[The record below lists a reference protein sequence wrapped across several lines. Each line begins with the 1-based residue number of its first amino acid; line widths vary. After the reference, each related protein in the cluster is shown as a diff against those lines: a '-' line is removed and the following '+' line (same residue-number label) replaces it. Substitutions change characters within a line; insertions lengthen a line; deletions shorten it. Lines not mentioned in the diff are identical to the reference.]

1 MNSWQVWTAG
11 PPDAETL
18 ARLEALAFGG
28 RSWGRDSVKES
39 FVAPRVTVLFGG
51 ERETEPQGFAV
62 WRDLG
67 AEAEL
72 LTIGVIEA
80 ARSKGLGEALLTGV
94 IEAARAAKAER
105 CFLEVDAANKT
116 ALALYSRAGFAP
128 IGARKRYYA
137 DGGDATV
144 MALDL

>member
-1 MNSWQVWTAG
+1 MTGWRIWVAG
-11 PPDAETL
+11 PADADTL
-18 ARLEALAFGG
+18 AHLEALAFGG

-39 FVAPRVTVLFGG
+39 FVAPRVTVLLGG
-51 ERETEPQGFAV
+51 ETDAAPQGFAV
-62 WRDLG
+62 WRDIG

-72 LTIGVIEA
+72 LTIGVVEP
-80 ARSKGLGEALLTGV
+80 ARSKGLGEALLDGV
-94 IEAARAAKAER
+94 LDAARAAKAER

-116 ALALYSRAGFAP
+116 AMSLYRRAGFAP